1 MIKWVPNNFILEQ
14 SSRTFSGVQ
23 IHSTDDRQ
31 NKQTTIADSRFKKAL
46 TLITLNIN
54 SLNSLI
60 KRQIVR
66 TKKIKANYMLY
77 MWNTLNI
84 KILIDGV
91 PGWLSWLSICL
102 QLRSWSQYPG
112 IKPHIGLSAQ
122 WRACFSFSPCLPL
135 CLLVLS
141 LSLCQINK

>member
-77 MWNTLNI
+77 M
-84 KILIDGV
+84 
-91 PGWLSWLSICL
+91 
-102 QLRSWSQYPG
+102 
-112 IKPHIGLSAQ
+112 
-122 WRACFSFSPCLPL
+122 
-135 CLLVLS
+135 
-141 LSLCQINK
+141 